1 MKGIMFPK
9 EIDSCTLMH
18 DNGTSTTD
26 IELIYKKKKE
36 KKHKLRWGSHSH
48 KNINVMYGDFF
59 YHFPFLEKIK
69 KKKKKKKTLLHKY
82 SNGWNPCEFHP
93 CDEV

>member
-36 KKHKLRWGSHSH
+36 KKQNPPTKSILF
-48 KNINVMYGDFF
+48 I
-59 YHFPFLEKIK
+59 
-69 KKKKKKKTLLHKY
+69 
-82 SNGWNPCEFHP
+82 SNF
-93 CDEV
+93 